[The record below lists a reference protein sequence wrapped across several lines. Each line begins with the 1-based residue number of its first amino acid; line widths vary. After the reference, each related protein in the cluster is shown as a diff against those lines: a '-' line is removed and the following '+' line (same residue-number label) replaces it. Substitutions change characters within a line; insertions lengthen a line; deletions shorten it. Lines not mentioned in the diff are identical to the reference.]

1 MQLNN
6 VNLADRHNRPTVL
19 EKVALRA
26 FFINSGEYYDPYDIS
41 GVTVFSRSANL
52 TPNSVITD
60 NVVASSVTASQV
72 KMHFTASANDSGAAL
87 AATSYNPDTDPN
99 CTSGIFRV
107 DTGEYVCVLDGAN
120 ANLSG
125 NYDLNGSSFEVL
137 NTTSAVGDYIDV
149 WTIQFAQGSV
159 YRSIVNDFSL
169 YDDTFFAITQPL
181 IFSVQNRLVNKH
193 LQLSSVEN
201 LKFPTEITITN
212 KDIDTS
218 LKNLFQDS
226 SLITNATVE
235 IQKVNEGSV
244 ALPSHVTVV
253 SHADTSGLLDVTSDN
268 TIIYRFD
275 TATLINHAQ
284 IAQFNGVVG
293 TYRATLK
300 YTLMNETIV
309 SPPYYFVIS

>member
-41 GVTVFSRSANL
+41 GVTVFNRSDNL
-52 TPNSVITD
+52 TPAQILDD
-60 NVVASSVTASQV
+60 NVVAPAITATQI
-72 KMHFTASANDSGAAL
+72 KMHFSASANDAGAAL
-87 AATSYNPDTDPN
+87 AVTSYNPAKDPN
-99 CTSGIFRV
+99 CLSGIFRV
-107 DTGEYVCVLDGAN
+107 RTGEYVAVLDGTQDT
-120 ANLSG
+120 SG
-125 NYDLNGSSFEVL
+125 IYTLNGSSTEVQ
-137 NTTSAVGDYIDV
+137 NTVSAVGDYLDV

-159 YRSIVNDFSL
+159 YRSIINDFTL
-169 YDDTFFAITQPL
+169 YDDTFFSITQPL

-218 LKNLFQDS
+218 IKNLFNDS

-253 SHADTSGLLDVTSDN
+253 SHAQSSGLVDVTSDN
-268 TIIYRFD
+268 TLIYKFD
-275 TATLINHAQ
+275 TATLVSHAQ
-284 IAQFNGVVG
+284 IAQFNGVTG

-300 YTLMNETIV
+300 YTLLNETIV